1 MDIWFYVLA
10 APVVILLGMSK
21 GGFGGGLGML
31 AVPVLSLVIDPRL
44 AAAILLPILCTMD
57 AFSLWS
63 FRRYWRE
70 VWRGQNL
77 HWLLPGALVGIVV
90 GALTFQIT
98 NADWIRLLVGLLS
111 LYFVAHYL
119 WTRQFLSSVAQH
131 GPNARAASFW
141 GGVAGYTSYI
151 AHAGGP
157 PVSIYLLPQ
166 RLPKSLFAAS
176 TVIFFALVNF
186 VKLFPYGYF
195 GQLNFSSL
203 HISLLLLPL
212 APLGVWL
219 GFYLHSRVS
228 DKFFY
233 WVSYV
238 ALLLAGIKLTYEG
251 LRGLMH

>member
-1 MDIWFYVLA
+1 MDTLFYWLA
-10 APVVILLGMSK
+10 VPVVILLGMSK

-63 FRRYWRE
+63 FRHYWRQ
-70 VWRGQNL
+70 VWSEKNL
-77 HWLLPGALVGIVV
+77 RWLLPGALLGILV

-119 WTRQFLSSVAQH
+119 WTRKYVAVMSAQQAS
-131 GPNARAASFW
+131 ARPASFW
-141 GGVAGYTSYI
+141 GAVAGYTSYI

-166 RLPKSLFAAS
+166 RLPKSLFAAT
-176 TVIFFALVNF
+176 TVIFFSLVNF

-203 HISLLLLPL
+203 YLSLLLLPL

-219 GFYLHSRVS
+219 GFYLHLRVS
-228 DKFFY
+228 DKWFY
-233 WVSYV
+233 RVSYL
-238 ALLLAGIKLTYEG
+238 ALFAAGVKLTYEG
-251 LRGLMH
+251 ALGLW